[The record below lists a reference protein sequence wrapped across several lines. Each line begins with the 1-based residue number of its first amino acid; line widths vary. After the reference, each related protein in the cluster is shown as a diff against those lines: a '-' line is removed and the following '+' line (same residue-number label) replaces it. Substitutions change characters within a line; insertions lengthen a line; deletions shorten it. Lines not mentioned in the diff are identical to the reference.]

1 MVSLENVMPEA
12 ATRVRNLSRLAC
24 VLIALLVI
32 ISDQITKAMVVRSLP
47 EGALVPVLPGFFN
60 LTHTKNTGVAFG
72 MFSGSPATW
81 KTVVLVA
88 VSATLIVAVAGFI
101 WRSRQFHWVTTLGL
115 ALVLGG
121 AISNNLLDRVRTGQV
136 VDFLDFYWRSYHWYA
151 FNLADSAIVVG
162 AGILL
167 FEIILAE

>member
-12 ATRVRNLSRLAC
+12 ATRGRNLSRLLC
-24 VLIALLVI
+24 VLISLLVI

-81 KTVVLVA
+81 KTVLLVA
-88 VSATLIVAVAGFI
+88 VSVALILAVAGFV
-101 WRSRQFHWVTTLGL
+101 WRSRQFHWATTVGL

-121 AISNNLLDRVRTGQV
+121 ALSNLADRIRAGQV
-136 VDFLDFYWRSYHWYA
+136 VDFLDVYWRSYHWYA

-162 AGILL
+162 AGILIIK
-167 FEIILAE
+167 IILSE